1 MQIYTILMLRLLRV
15 VYQVKKKGR
24 KKRRLALVKTGP
36 GGLKDALEVIQ
47 DDAVR
52 RGVYRAILIIFC
64 LLVVSSISLFRFTSL
79 GFV

>member
-36 GGLKDALEVIQ
+36 GGLKDALDVIT

-52 RGVYRAILIIFC
+52 LGVYFAMVIFC
-64 LLVVSSISLFRFTSL
+64 LLVVSSISFFRFTSL

>member
-1 MQIYTILMLRLLRV
+1 MQIYLILMLRLLRI

-24 KKRRLALVKTGP
+24 KKRRLALVKTGT
-36 GGLKDALEVIQ
+36 GGLKDALEVIG
-47 DDAVR
+47 DDSVR
-52 RGVYRAILIIFC
+52 LGVYHAMIIFC